1 MLLPTGSCIVPTTQ
15 TLKVAVFFAIMMLP
29 TLEANYGRR
38 IMNIGNQIKALRLRR
53 GVTQEELAQ
62 HFGITSQ
69 AVSKWECG
77 SSVPDIG
84 MLPGLSTY
92 FGVSIDELFELSDE
106 QRMER
111 IQNMLYD
118 VRFTNPADV
127 ENERRFL
134 LEKARREPS
143 NNEVYEMLANLELHI
158 AGEHNERAEE
168 YALQAMACAPLSS
181 RAFTALAHAMGG
193 KHVDP
198 RNNAHNALISH
209 YKLHLAEHP
218 EAVHCYAWLI
228 AQLIDDKRLDEA
240 KYFCNIMAQYDSSYY
255 VTIHLIKIA
264 LAENHIETAR
274 VMWEQLGKDYPK
286 NWSVW
291 HWIGDFQAQI
301 GDYAAAKESY
311 KISFDLMDAPHYTD
325 PLDSLA
331 KVCEMAGD
339 IEDAIATRKY
349 ELEIGE
355 REWNDTVGE
364 SVDVIHR
371 EIARLEKLL

>member
-1 MLLPTGSCIVPTTQ
+1 
-15 TLKVAVFFAIMMLP
+15 
-29 TLEANYGRR
+29 
-38 IMNIGNQIKALRLRR
+38 MNIGNQIKSLRLRR
-53 GVTQEELAQ
+53 GVTQEALAQ

-84 MLPGLSTY
+84 MLPGLSAY

-106 QRMER
+106 LRMER

-118 VRFTNPADV
+118 VRFMNPADV
-127 ENERRFL
+127 DSERKFL
-134 LEKARREPS
+134 LEKARLEPN

-158 AGEHNERAEE
+158 AGEHNERAAE
-168 YALQAMACAPLSS
+168 YALEAMVRNPLSA

-198 RNNAHNALISH
+198 RNNTHNALISH

-218 EAVHCYAWLI
+218 EAVHCYVWLI

-240 KYFCNIMAQYDSSYY
+240 KHYCNMMAQYDRGYY
-255 VTIHLIKIA
+255 VTVHQIKIA
-264 LAENHIETAR
+264 LAENNIASAR
-274 VMWEQLGKDYPK
+274 AMWEQMGKDHPK

-291 HWIGDFQAQI
+291 HWIGEFQAQI

-311 KISFDLMDAPHYTD
+311 RVSFNLMEAPHYTD

-339 IEDAIATRKY
+339 IEGAIAARKY

-355 REWNDTVGE
+355 KEWNDTVGE
-364 SVDVIHR
+364 SVDAIHR